1 MKTRIFNL
9 IIIDE
14 SGSMEC
20 IKQQAIDSV
29 NETIQSIRAAQ
40 QRNEHQDHFVTI
52 VTFNDYVKTVN
63 ECVAVDEINELT
75 AESYQPNCCTALY
88 DAMGFSLTALQPKV
102 AQDDKVLVTVVT
114 DGYENASREYSSKAI
129 KALVD
134 QLKAQGWVF
143 AYIGANHDVEV
154 VAASLSITN
163 TMCFETTDDGV
174 KKMSERLSNSRAC
187 WYDKVENRT
196 ADSEEDNK
204 SFFAKWF
211 GK

>member
-1 MKTRIFNL
+1 
-9 IIIDE
+9 
-14 SGSMEC
+14 
-20 IKQQAIDSV
+20 
-29 NETIQSIRAAQ
+29 
-40 QRNEHQDHFVTI
+40 
-52 VTFNDYVKTVN
+52 
-63 ECVAVDEINELT
+63 
-75 AESYQPNCCTALY
+75 
-88 DAMGFSLTALQPKV
+88 LQPKV